1 MVLAAHLLI
10 ALQQL
15 QRLQLQI
22 VKGQK
27 LQLCLLLADIF
38 IQLLQHGLPV
48 LHDDN
53 SVFYKLLLPQL
64 ATQSTDI

>member
-27 LQLCLLLADIF
+27 LQLRLLLADIF
-38 IQLLQHGLPV
+38 LQLLQHGLPV
-48 LHDDN
+48 LHDQN
-53 SVFYKLLLPQL
+53 GIFYKLLLPQL
-64 ATQSTDI
+64 ATQITDF

>member
-27 LQLCLLLADIF
+27 LQLRLLLADIF
-38 IQLLQHGLPV
+38 LQLLQHGLPV
-48 LHDDN
+48 LHDGN
-53 SVFYKLLLPQL
+53 SIFYKLLLSQL
-64 ATQSTDI
+64 VAQITDI

>member
-15 QRLQLQI
+15 QRLQLQV

-27 LQLCLLLADIF
+27 LQLRLLLTDIF
-38 IQLLQHGLPV
+38 LQLLQHGLPV
-48 LHDDN
+48 LHDDD
-53 SVFYKLLLPQL
+53 SVFYNLLLP
-64 ATQSTDI
+64 